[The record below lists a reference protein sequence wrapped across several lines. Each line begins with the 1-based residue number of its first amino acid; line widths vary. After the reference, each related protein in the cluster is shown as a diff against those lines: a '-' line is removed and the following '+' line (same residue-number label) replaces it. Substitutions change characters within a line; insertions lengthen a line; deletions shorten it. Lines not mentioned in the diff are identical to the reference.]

1 MIGMRS
7 QRNMN
12 LSPWQIE
19 TTCYNNCMITVYSVK
34 DFDRIVK
41 NAVQWAIEQKIDRT
55 DTKVAANM
63 ANRFKN
69 SAKAHKQLRGKDG
82 RFVKPGLHIT
92 IQCKKCGNDPY
103 DCTCTSEP
111 APKPHT
117 VEKNPLV
124 SFYYPMSNTPWNSR
138 KRLVR
143 LISSTGTHFTGLEQQ
158 HDGGFK
164 FKKYL
169 APKAT
174 EFKVL
179 EFNPQAMS
187 WASGKL
193 HQLFIP
199 SLLVRSAVAR

>member
-1 MIGMRS
+1 
-7 QRNMN
+7 
-12 LSPWQIE
+12 
-19 TTCYNNCMITVYSVK
+19 MITVYSVK

-55 DTKVAANM
+55 DSKVARHM

-69 SAKAHKQLRGKDG
+69 SSKARKQPRSSDG
-82 RFVKPGLHIT
+82 RFVPSALMKDTYKSKPVAKPGVNLSIH
-92 IQCKKCGNDPY
+92 CKECGNDPY

-111 APKPHT
+111 APKPHP

-187 WASGKL
+187 
-193 HQLFIP
+193 
-199 SLLVRSAVAR
+199 

>member
-1 MIGMRS
+1 M
-7 QRNMN
+7 
-12 LSPWQIE
+12 
-19 TTCYNNCMITVYSVK
+19 CYNNSMITVYSVK

-41 NAVQWAIEQKIDRT
+41 EATQWAVEQHLDRT
-55 DTKVAANM
+55 DSKVARHM

-69 SAKAHKQLRGKDG
+69 SSKARKQPRSSDG
-82 RFVKPGLHIT
+82 RFVPSALMKDTYKSKPV
-92 IQCKKCGNDPY
+92 
-103 DCTCTSEP
+103 
-111 APKPHT
+111 APKPHP

-187 WASGKL
+187 
-193 HQLFIP
+193 
-199 SLLVRSAVAR
+199 